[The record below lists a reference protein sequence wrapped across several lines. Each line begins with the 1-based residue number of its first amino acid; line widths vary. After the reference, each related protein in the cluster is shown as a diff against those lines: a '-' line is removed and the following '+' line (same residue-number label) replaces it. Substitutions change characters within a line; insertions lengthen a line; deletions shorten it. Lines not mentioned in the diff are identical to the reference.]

1 MEKIH
6 NNLTIEN
13 LIKTEHFKQLDKDKK
28 EEMLINSAWF
38 KQFNYSQQR
47 EIKAGLE
54 NNLDISWY
62 AKHYFNDGK
71 MGVIKVGLMK
81 DLDVS
86 LYAKKKFNWLQML
99 EIYDGLSEGLDVS
112 IYAKPEIP
120 SYKMGKIREQLSKES
135 TL

>member
-13 LIKTEHFKQLDKDKK
+13 LIKTEHFKQLDRYKK
-28 EEMLINSAWF
+28 QEIVIDSEWF

-62 AKHYFNDGK
+62 AKDYFNDGK

-81 DLDVS
+81 GLDVS
-86 LYAKKKFNWLQML
+86 LYAKKEFNWLQML
-99 EIYDGLSEGLDVS
+99 EIYDG
-112 IYAKPEIP
+112 
-120 SYKMGKIREQLSKES
+120 SKQKRFI
-135 TL
+135 